1 MGRVTPVVLQWE
13 DDVDAG
19 SQREVKKSFS
29 PRERNLRRFKLW
41 GWHCRMEYADETTA
55 GTSLAVH
62 IMKNFTEAREA
73 VPGFG
78 RAPIGVINESHWGAY
93 IGHSILVNTGHG
105 TIAFNTTCYLPKPV
119 EFERDDFLGIHIVA
133 VNKGSATKR
142 FEFFMVLLLEVED

>member
-1 MGRVTPVVLQWE
+1 MGRITPVVLQWE

-19 SQREVKKSFS
+19 SQKEVKKSFS

-78 RAPIGVINESHWGAY
+78 KTLGVMNESHWGAY
-93 IGHSILVNTGHG
+93 IGHSGLFNTGG
-105 TIAFNTTCYLPKPV
+105 TAIAYNTTCYLPKPV
-119 EFERDDFLGIHIVA
+119 EFERDDFLAVQLIA
-133 VNKGSATKR
+133 VNKGSAAKR